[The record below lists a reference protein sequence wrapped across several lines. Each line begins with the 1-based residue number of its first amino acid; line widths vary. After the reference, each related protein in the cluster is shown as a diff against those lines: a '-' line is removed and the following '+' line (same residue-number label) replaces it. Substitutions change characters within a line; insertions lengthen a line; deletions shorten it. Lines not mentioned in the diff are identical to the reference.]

1 MDVLTYATLNV
12 VIDNQAWLYA
22 ALTVGLDA
30 PEEEFR
36 AEMQAWKETTGD
48 LIEEALADIAREL
61 AEEED
66 ESSE

>member
-30 PEEEFR
+30 PDDEFR
-36 AEMQAWKETTGD
+36 AAMTQWKETTGE
-48 LIEEALADIAREL
+48 LIEEAIADLVAEL
-61 AEEED
+61 ALED
-66 ESSE
+66 DE